1 MSRVLPFHWVDVFAA
16 GPLAAILVARG
27 LAKQRDTILIEQG
40 TAMGRTSLIRAEVL
54 PETVRISGRGVL
66 VASGELRL

>member
-1 MSRVLPFHWVDVFAA
+1 MI
-16 GPLAAILVARG
+16 LASRG
-27 LAKQRDTILIEQG
+27 LMKQRDTILIEQG